1 MYIYIYTDVMK
12 TIQCA
17 HPPYHHCDFVVTC
30 RLWTVTDGVYAV
42 LVLETTESSTSNRL
56 GA

>member
-17 HPPYHHCDFVVTC
+17 HPPYHHSDFVVTC
-30 RLWTVTDGVYAV
+30 RLWTVTGGVYAV
-42 LVLETTESSTSNRL
+42 LVLETTEQQAL
-56 GA
+56 G